1 MRKALTHFTEF
12 VGKTVE
18 GVFDDIVS
26 DCRIVTFID
35 GTCAAIQSERGYE
48 SDRELPEL
56 IEIDP
61 GFGRHVDQLVEWGVM
76 SKEDGEEF
84 YRRQAAAERRAQI
97 TAEEFH
103 TLNRCLDT
111 AIAEAVS
118 EHARITAQTE
128 SAGEVERLGHAA
140 HELRDILNTALLAF
154 HMLRKGTVG
163 IGGGTGAVLG
173 RSLMSLREVVDRT
186 LSEVRLSTGK
196 QRRERLS
203 RS

>member
-26 DCRIVTFID
+26 DCRIVTFTD

-48 SDRELPEL
+48 GDRELPEL

-84 YRRQAAAERRAQI
+84 YRRQAAAERRAQ
-97 TAEEFH
+97 AE
-103 TLNRCLDT
+103 
-111 AIAEAVS
+111 
-118 EHARITAQTE
+118 
-128 SAGEVERLGHAA
+128 
-140 HELRDILNTALLAF
+140 
-154 HMLRKGTVG
+154 
-163 IGGGTGAVLG
+163 
-173 RSLMSLREVVDRT
+173 RED
-186 LSEVRLSTGK
+186 
-196 QRRERLS
+196 
-203 RS
+203 